1 MAVRAADLALVD
13 LDFDTEPAAAAT
25 RVGCN
30 VAKFFGDM
38 VKLEDDD
45 IGFAA
50 VDTGVLLQVL
60 DDFLADFRAPLRDLA
75 YEPALLPFVIL
86 PIVPSA
92 RLGEAVPAPR
102 LELRLTPPHRRKRF
116 ERLHLAAF
124 RARSHEGERADRS
137 LSCE

>member
-13 LDFDTEPAAAAT
+13 LGFDTEPAAAAT
-25 RVGCN
+25 CVGRN
-30 VAKFFGDM
+30 GAKFFGHM
-38 VKLEDDD
+38 IKLEDDD

-92 RLGEAVPAPR
+92 RLGEAIPTPC
-102 LELRLTPPHRRKRF
+102 LELRLTAPHRRKRV
-116 ERLHLAAF
+116 ERLDLAAF

-137 LSCE
+137 IWRK